1 VSELKPC
8 PFCGGSNVE
17 AVERYREGSE
27 SRWHRIECSDCEIH
41 GPETEGC
48 SLNYYGAARVDEVAQ
63 EAVTLWNTRASPT
76 PTNDGEGLQ
85 ALLTNA
91 SAKGAA
97 EQRMIGAIEA
107 QFDIHAMD
115 PEDFAEMWVEISATL
130 DELIASVLAALN
142 QGGCDQCG
150 KRNGHHP
157 ACIYKKG
164 P

>member
-1 VSELKPC
+1 MPVLRKAQTSLAL
-8 PFCGGSNVE
+8 SSV
-17 AVERYREGSE
+17 YREGSRPLDISNVRTAATFE
-27 SRWHRIECSDCEIH
+27 TDYSIECD
-41 GPETEGC
+41 
-48 SLNYYGAARVDEVAQ
+48 YGAARVDGVAAKSAAI
-63 EAVTLWNTRASPT
+63 ERWNTRASPT
-76 PTNDGEGLQ
+76 PTNDGEELQ